1 MKRSYRSLIAVVAAI
16 LSFGLFLTACSDDD
30 VASTGANGDEA
41 EQDHDDHGETPVAE
55 GARRID
61 VNATSFAYDPDEIT
75 VDTGE
80 DVAIVL
86 TSDDLLHDFVIDE
99 LDVHVAADLP
109 GHFGL
114 FVKEAW
120 PIVEPAAPLIWGRHM
135 DALCDHLQAVA
146 DTAGEYTYYCTV
158 AGHREAGME
167 GTLVVEES

>member
-1 MKRSYRSLIAVVAAI
+1 VKRSYRSLIAVVAAI

-99 LDVHVAADLP
+99 LDVHVAADRDETAE
-109 GHFGL
+109 GGL
-114 FVKEAW
+114 
-120 PIVEPAAPLIWGRHM
+120 R
-135 DALCDHLQAVA
+135 A

>member
-99 LDVHVAADLP
+99 LDVHVAADRDETAE
-109 GHFGL
+109 GGL
-114 FVKEAW
+114 
-120 PIVEPAAPLIWGRHM
+120 R
-135 DALCDHLQAVA
+135 A

>member
-30 VASTGANGDEA
+30 VASTGADGDEA
-41 EQDHDDHGETPVAE
+41 EQGHDDHGETPVAE

-99 LDVHVAADLP
+99 LDVHVAADRDETAE
-109 GHFGL
+109 GGL
-114 FVKEAW
+114 
-120 PIVEPAAPLIWGRHM
+120 R
-135 DALCDHLQAVA
+135 A

>member
-30 VASTGANGDEA
+30 VASTGTNGDEA

-99 LDVHVAADLP
+99 LDVHVAADRDETAE
-109 GHFGL
+109 GGL
-114 FVKEAW
+114 
-120 PIVEPAAPLIWGRHM
+120 R
-135 DALCDHLQAVA
+135 A
-146 DTAGEYTYYCTV
+146 DTAGEDTYYCTV